1 MQLNRSAFAVMIK
14 MSGKSQQLSNLIED
28 FEMESEGIDDQQEL
42 SELFEGLPGSNEI
55 LEQWQ
60 NASKMRVWYKEKL
73 MKIAEDVQIEL
84 KEAQEDEKNKII
96 AGVSQIELSH

>member
-1 MQLNRSAFAVMIK
+1 
-14 MSGKSQQLSNLIED
+14 
-28 FEMESEGIDDQQEL
+28 
-42 SELFEGLPGSNEI
+42 LPGSNEI